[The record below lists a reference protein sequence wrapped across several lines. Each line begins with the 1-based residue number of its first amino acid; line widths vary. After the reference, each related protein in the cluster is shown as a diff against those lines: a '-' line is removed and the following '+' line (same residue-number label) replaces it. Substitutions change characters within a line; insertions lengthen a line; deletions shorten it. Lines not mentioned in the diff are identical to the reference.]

1 MRQEERKMLKDTLK
15 KVLSVYGP
23 SGQETRVSDLLK
35 EMLKD
40 HADSLR
46 VDVMGNLI
54 VEKKGQTGGKTLMFS
69 AHMDHIGLVVTDV
82 EDEGYLR
89 VTNVGGVS
97 VDSMRCRHV
106 VFGNG
111 VHGVAVCQPTK
122 GETAG
127 LQHLFVDIGA
137 KDRAEALTMV
147 NLGDACVF
155 APDIIP
161 LGQHRIAAPAMDDR
175 CACALLAELLMQV
188 DNPRNSI
195 AAVFSVQEEVGTRG
209 AATAAYQVAPD
220 MGVGIDVTAWGDTP
234 EVKLPAVKLGEGAAV
249 KFMDRSMIATPCVRD
264 ALIAAAEKA
273 GVPYQREIL
282 PFGGQDGAAIQHSRG
297 GVPAGTLSI
306 PCRYVHSAC
315 EVIDMRD
322 MDGALAILKEF
333 VNGEY

>member
-1 MRQEERKMLKDTLK
+1 MLLDTLK
-15 KVLSVYGP
+15 TVLCVYGP
-23 SGQETRVSDLLK
+23 SGQETRVADVLTA
-35 EMLKD
+35 MLRE
-40 HADSLR
+40 HVDSIR
-46 VDVMGNLI
+46 TDVMGNLI
-54 VEKKGQTGGKTLMFS
+54 VEKKGRENGKTIMFS
-69 AHMDHIGLVVTDV
+69 AHMDHIGLVVTDI

-89 VTNVGGVS
+89 VTPVGGVS
-97 VDSMRCRHV
+97 LDSMRCRHV
-106 VFGNG
+106 VFGSG

-127 LQHLFVDIGA
+127 MQHLFVDIGA
-137 KDRAEALTMV
+137 KDKAEALTMV

-155 APDIIP
+155 APEIIP
-161 LGQHRIAAPAMDDR
+161 LGEHRIAAPAMDDR
-175 CACALLAELLMQV
+175 CACALLAELIMQIGT
-188 DNPRNSI
+188 PRNNI

-209 AATAAYQVAPD
+209 AAAAAFRIAPD
-220 MGVGIDVTAWGDTP
+220 LGVGIDVTAWGDTP

-282 PFGGQDGAAIQHSRG
+282 PFGGTDGAAIQHSRG

-322 MDGALAILKEF
+322 MDGALEILKEF
-333 VNGEY
+333 VNGDFGA

>member
-1 MRQEERKMLKDTLK
+1 MLLDTLK
-15 KVLSVYGP
+15 TVLCVYGP
-23 SGQETRVSDLLK
+23 SGQETRVADVLTA
-35 EMLKD
+35 MLRE
-40 HADSLR
+40 HVDSIR
-46 VDVMGNLI
+46 TDVMGNLI
-54 VEKKGQTGGKTLMFS
+54 VEKKGRENGKTIMFS
-69 AHMDHIGLVVTDV
+69 AHMDHIGLVVTDI

-89 VTNVGGVS
+89 VTPVGGVS
-97 VDSMRCRHV
+97 LDSMRCRHV
-106 VFGNG
+106 VFGSG

-127 LQHLFVDIGA
+127 MQHLFVDIGA
-137 KDRAEALTMV
+137 KDKAEALTMV

-155 APDIIP
+155 APEIIP
-161 LGQHRIAAPAMDDR
+161 LGEHRIAAPAMDDR
-175 CACALLAELLMQV
+175 CACALLAELVMQIGT
-188 DNPRNSI
+188 PRNNI

-209 AATAAYQVAPD
+209 AAAAAFRIAPD
-220 MGVGIDVTAWGDTP
+220 LGVGIDVTAWGDTP

-282 PFGGQDGAAIQHSRG
+282 PFGGTDGAAIQHSRG

-322 MDGALAILKEF
+322 MDGALEILKEF
-333 VNGEY
+333 VNGDFGA

>member
-1 MRQEERKMLKDTLK
+1 MLLDTLK
-15 KVLSVYGP
+15 TVLSVYGP
-23 SGQETRVSDLLK
+23 SGQETRVADVLTA
-35 EMLKD
+35 MLRE
-40 HADSLR
+40 HADSIR
-46 VDVMGNLI
+46 TDVMGNLI
-54 VEKKGQTGGKTLMFS
+54 VEKKGRENGKTIMFS
-69 AHMDHIGLVVTDV
+69 AHMDHIGLVVTDI

-89 VTNVGGVS
+89 VTPVGGVS
-97 VDSMRCRHV
+97 LDSMRCRHV
-106 VFGNG
+106 VFGSG

-127 LQHLFVDIGA
+127 MQHLFVDIGA
-137 KDRAEALTMV
+137 KDKAEALTMV

-155 APDIIP
+155 APEIIP
-161 LGQHRIAAPAMDDR
+161 LGEHRIAAPAMDDR
-175 CACALLAELLMQV
+175 CACALLAELVMQIGT
-188 DNPRNSI
+188 PRNNI

-209 AATAAYQVAPD
+209 AAAAAFRIAPD
-220 MGVGIDVTAWGDTP
+220 LGVGIDVTAWGDTP

-282 PFGGQDGAAIQHSRG
+282 PFGGTDGAAIQHSRG

-322 MDGALAILKEF
+322 MDGALEILKEF
-333 VNGEY
+333 VNGDFGA

>member
-1 MRQEERKMLKDTLK
+1 MLLDTLK
-15 KVLSVYGP
+15 TVLSVYGP
-23 SGQETRVSDLLK
+23 SGQETRVADVLTA
-35 EMLKD
+35 MLRE
-40 HADSLR
+40 HADSIR
-46 VDVMGNLI
+46 TDVMGNLI
-54 VEKKGQTGGKTLMFS
+54 VEKKGRENGKTIMFS
-69 AHMDHIGLVVTDV
+69 AHMDHIGLVVTDI

-89 VTNVGGVS
+89 VTPVGGVS
-97 VDSMRCRHV
+97 LDSMRCRHV
-106 VFGNG
+106 VFGSG

-127 LQHLFVDIGA
+127 MQHLFVDIGA
-137 KDRAEALTMV
+137 KDKAEALTMV

-155 APDIIP
+155 APEIIP
-161 LGQHRIAAPAMDDR
+161 LGEHRIAAPAMDDR
-175 CACALLAELLMQV
+175 CACALLAELIMQIGT
-188 DNPRNSI
+188 PRNNI

-209 AATAAYQVAPD
+209 AAAAAFRIAPD
-220 MGVGIDVTAWGDTP
+220 LGVGIDVTAWGDTP

-282 PFGGQDGAAIQHSRG
+282 PFGGTDGAAIQHSRG

-322 MDGALAILKEF
+322 MDGALEILKEF
-333 VNGEY
+333 VNGDFGA

>member
-1 MRQEERKMLKDTLK
+1 MLLDTLK
-15 KVLSVYGP
+15 TVLSVYGP
-23 SGQETRVSDLLK
+23 SGQETRVAEVLTALLR
-35 EMLKD
+35 D
-40 HADSLR
+40 HADSIR
-46 VDVMGNLI
+46 TDVMGNLI
-54 VEKKGQTGGKTLMFS
+54 VEKKGRENGKTIMLS
-69 AHMDHIGLVVTDV
+69 AHMDHIGLVVTDI

-89 VTNVGGVS
+89 VTPVGGVS

-106 VFGNG
+106 VFGGG

-127 LQHLFVDIGA
+127 MQHLFVDIGA
-137 KDRAEALTMV
+137 KDKAEALTMV

-155 APDIIP
+155 APEIIP
-161 LGQHRIAAPAMDDR
+161 LGEHRIAAPAMDDR
-175 CACALLAELLMQV
+175 CACALLAELVMQAGT
-188 DNPRNSI
+188 PRNNI

-209 AATAAYQVAPD
+209 AATAAFRIAPD
-220 MGVGIDVTAWGDTP
+220 LGVGIDVTAWGDTP

-282 PFGGQDGAAIQHSRG
+282 PFGGTDGAAIQHSRG

-322 MDGALAILKEF
+322 MDGALEILKEF
-333 VNGEY
+333 VNGDFGA

>member
-1 MRQEERKMLKDTLK
+1 MLLDTLK
-15 KVLSVYGP
+15 TVLSVYGP
-23 SGQETRVSDLLK
+23 SGQETRVADVLTA
-35 EMLKD
+35 MLRE
-40 HADSLR
+40 HADSICT
-46 VDVMGNLI
+46 DVMGNLI
-54 VEKKGQTGGKTLMFS
+54 VEKKGRENGKTIMFS
-69 AHMDHIGLVVTDV
+69 AHMDHIGLVVTDI

-89 VTNVGGVS
+89 VTPVGGVS

-106 VFGNG
+106 VFGSG

-127 LQHLFVDIGA
+127 MQHLFVDIGA
-137 KDRAEALTMV
+137 KDKAEALTMV

-155 APDIIP
+155 APEIIP
-161 LGQHRIAAPAMDDR
+161 LGKHRIAAPAMDDR
-175 CACALLAELLMQV
+175 CACALLAELVMQIGT
-188 DNPRNSI
+188 PRNNI

-209 AATAAYQVAPD
+209 AAAAAFRIAPD
-220 MGVGIDVTAWGDTP
+220 LGVGIDVTAWGDTP

-282 PFGGQDGAAIQHSRG
+282 PFGGTDGAAIQHSRG

-322 MDGALAILKEF
+322 MDGALEILKEF
-333 VNGEY
+333 VNGDFGA

>member
-1 MRQEERKMLKDTLK
+1 MKT
-15 KVLSVYGP
+15 VLCVYGP
-23 SGQETRVSDLLK
+23 SGQETRV
-35 EMLKD
+35 
-40 HADSLR
+40 ADVLTAVLR
-46 VDVMGNLI
+46 EHVDSIRTDVMGNLI
-54 VEKKGQTGGKTLMFS
+54 VEKKGRENGKTIMFS
-69 AHMDHIGLVVTDV
+69 AHMDHIGLVVTDI

-89 VTNVGGVS
+89 VTPVGGVS
-97 VDSMRCRHV
+97 LDSMRCRHV
-106 VFGNG
+106 VFGSG

-127 LQHLFVDIGA
+127 MQHLFVDIGA
-137 KDRAEALTMV
+137 KDKAEALTMV

-155 APDIIP
+155 APEIIP
-161 LGQHRIAAPAMDDR
+161 LGEHRIAAPAMDDR
-175 CACALLAELLMQV
+175 CACALLAELIMQIGT
-188 DNPRNSI
+188 PRNNI

-209 AATAAYQVAPD
+209 AAAAAFRIAPD
-220 MGVGIDVTAWGDTP
+220 LGVGIDVTAWGDTP

-282 PFGGQDGAAIQHSRG
+282 PFGGTDGAAIQHSRG

-322 MDGALAILKEF
+322 MDGALEILKEF
-333 VNGEY
+333 VNGDFGA